1 MQSEPTSAVQPV
13 SPLRRLWLALELLL
27 MFVAAPLAMDWV
39 IHSYRIPLFVA
50 LLPVLALFV
59 ILLLADR
66 TFSLKRALLKG
77 FGWIDLLLI
86 LVLFAAMTPV
96 ILAAAQ
102 HLVPGSYLGFP
113 KRAPRLWLIIM
124 VLYPLVSVVAQEVIY
139 RVFFFHRYKP
149 LFGNQAALMIFANGV
164 LFAFGHIMFRNW
176 ISVWVSL
183 AGGLLFAWRYH
194 RTGSFWAVFL
204 EHSLYGNLIFT
215 AGLGQFFFTGFS
227 IFR

>member
-1 MQSEPTSAVQPV
+1 
-13 SPLRRLWLALELLL
+13 
-27 MFVAAPLAMDWV
+27 
-39 IHSYRIPLFVA
+39 
-50 LLPVLALFV
+50 
-59 ILLLADR
+59 
-66 TFSLKRALLKG
+66 
-77 FGWIDLLLI
+77 
-86 LVLFAAMTPV
+86 MTPL
-96 ILAAAQ
+96 ILAAAE

-149 LFGNQAALMIFANGV
+149 LFGDHALLMILLNGA
-164 LFAFGHIMFRNW
+164 LFAFGHIMFRNS
-176 ISVWVSL
+176 ISIWVSL

-215 AGLGQFFFTGFS
+215 AGLGQFFFTGFT